1 MKRFY
6 IIAILI
12 TICSL
17 TAMAQNRP
25 DITHQSTGRD
35 RGGIVTFT
43 EILTPVYTEPYI
55 MVYGCENNLYDVTVF
70 KGASFDWNGFIGR
83 DYGAIIDYAFLSTES
98 YVIIVTNSRGSY
110 EWRLENGVLDGSK
123 MPNWGGIT
131 DLKPDLNPL
140 QKFEN

>member
-12 TICSL
+12 TICSM

-35 RGGIVTFT
+35 RGGVVSLV
-43 EILTPVYTEPYI
+43 ELLTPVFTEPYI
-55 MVYGCENNLYDVTVF
+55 MVYGCENSNYDVTVV
-70 KGASFDWNGFIGR
+70 KGASLEWNGNIGK

-98 YVIIVTNSRGSY
+98 YVITVTNSRVSY
-110 EWRLENGVLDGSK
+110 EWRLEYGVLNGSR

-131 DLKPDLNPL
+131 DLKHDFNPL
-140 QKFEN
+140 PNFGN